1 MNFRDAAALTL
12 VSWYLMMPPNL
23 AKTSWSCSGGLEGR
37 ILDAWIGS
45 NKRMDNCIRW
55 AKIADFDTLFQ
66 SGPRLALSIPTSSV
80 KLSAAKIFYRK
91 ITLYSRVRRRC
102 SNGASRAAIER
113 AGGSVG
119 PACYTHRSDY
129 RLALESGKGV
139 TEYQPFE
146 PAANEIRSI
155 WTWLRDELAIAK
167 TDPDSRA
174 AVA

>member
-1 MNFRDAAALTL
+1 MERPL
-12 VSWYLMMPPNL
+12 
-23 AKTSWSCSGGLEGR
+23 
-37 ILDAWIGS
+37 S
-45 NKRMDNCIRW
+45 NG
-55 AKIADFDTLFQ
+55 Q
-66 SGPRLALSIPTSSV
+66 GALSH
-80 KLSAAKIFYRK
+80 LSA
-91 ITLYSRVRRRC
+91 
-102 SNGASRAAIER
+102 
-113 AGGSVG
+113 
-119 PACYTHRSDY
+119 YTHRSDY